1 MVANR
6 NARWLT
12 ERRSPAF
19 LFFILSLIAAATS
32 GILLLSEC
40 GERWLTARYWREVAE
55 KREAA
60 EAADWTEG
68 GVLPALR
75 ALYAENHDL
84 VGWLS
89 MPDSAINYPVMQ
101 TPDDPEYYLFRN
113 FEREPASVGAPFAD
127 YRCQVAPVSGFNTVI
142 YAHDILFIQLN
153 QYGYLP
159 GYFQSHQRIRFDTLT
174 ETGLYRVAAAFYLDA
189 GAARLLDP
197 WNPNDPQAYKCYNYL
212 EVDSPEDFQKFAN
225 LVLER
230 RMFETDVEF
239 SPRSRYLTLV
249 CCATEL
255 FSGIPNDNGRLI
267 VVAKRIGA

>member
-1 MVANR
+1 MTNR
-6 NARWLT
+6 NTRQRI
-12 ERRSPAF
+12 ERRSPSS
-19 LFFILSLIAAATS
+19 LFFILSLIAAMTS

-40 GERWLTARYWREVAE
+40 GERYFTARYWREVSQ

-60 EAADWTEG
+60 KAVGWTES
-68 GVLPALR
+68 GVLPTLR
-75 ALYAENHDL
+75 TLYAENHDL

-101 TPDDPEYYLFRN
+101 TPDAPEYYLFRN

-127 YRCQVAPVSGFNTVI
+127 YRCQVVPVQGFNTVI
-142 YAHDILFIQLN
+142 YAHDRLFIQLN

-189 GAARLLDP
+189 GTARLLDP
-197 WNPNDPQAYKCYNYL
+197 WSPNDPQAYECYNYL
-212 EVDSPEDFQKFAN
+212 EVDSPEGFRKFAN

-230 RMFETDVEF
+230 RMFETDVEL

-255 FSGIPNDNGRLI
+255 FSGIPDDNGRLI